1 MASHG
6 AGRALPLLLHE
17 LAAPARFL
25 SPASETPWQPK
36 PSSCALAAQ
45 VKLLEGWQD
54 ARPSC
59 AYQTAQAPL
68 RDALL
73 CAGLFD
79 LNARCKQ
86 FAAGQPQA
94 RPAGLAP

>member
-1 MASHG
+1 
-6 AGRALPLLLHE
+6 
-17 LAAPARFL
+17 
-25 SPASETPWQPK
+25 
-36 PSSCALAAQ
+36 

-79 LNARCKQ
+79 LNSRCKQ

-94 RPAGLAP
+94 RPAGLDLRPYVRRPDMQACHQWHWPA

>member
-1 MASHG
+1 MSSLQA
-6 AGRALPLLLHE
+6 ACLLP
-17 LAAPARFL
+17 PD
-25 SPASETPWQPK
+25 SEPPWQPK
-36 PSSCALAAQ
+36 LSSCMRASQ

-94 RPAGLAP
+94 RPAGLDL

>member
-1 MASHG
+1 M
-6 AGRALPLLLHE
+6 PLC
-17 LAAPARFL
+17 PD
-25 SPASETPWQPK
+25 
-36 PSSCALAAQ
+36 AAQ

-54 ARPSC
+54 GRPSC
-59 AYQTAQAPL
+59 AYQAAHAPP
-68 RDALL
+68 RDVLL

-94 RPAGLAP
+94 RSRRA